1 MSGLKCRA
9 MSMIPFSLWLP
20 LSVGACVLL
29 VLAAVAWL
37 WRRALRI
44 PAAHRDGRAARNMAA
59 LATAGLLLWL
69 TYGLFKGYATLWGA
83 DALMLLAQSSLL
95 TQIPLIVGAIAWVAA
110 LLLGRVMGMRGLHKL
125 SE

>member
-37 WRRALRI
+37 LRRALRI
-44 PAAHRDGRAARNMAA
+44 SAAHRDGRAARNMAA

-69 TYGLFKGYATLWGA
+69 AYGLFKGYGALWQA
-83 DALMLLAQSSLL
+83 DALMLMAQAPLL
-95 TQIPLIVGAIAWVAA
+95 VQMPLIIAGVAWIA
-110 LLLGRVMGMRGLHKL
+110 TLLLGRVMAMHKDGH
-125 SE
+125 ED

>member
-44 PAAHRDGRAARNMAA
+44 SAAHRDGRAARNMAA

-69 TYGLFKGYATLWGA
+69 AYGLFKGYGALWQA
-83 DALMLLAQSSLL
+83 DALMLMAQAPLL
-95 TQIPLIVGAIAWVAA
+95 VQMPLIIAAVAWIA
-110 LLLGRVMGMRGLHKL
+110 TLLLGRVMAMHKDGH
-125 SE
+125 ED

>member
-1 MSGLKCRA
+1 MSL
-9 MSMIPFSLWLP
+9 IPFSLWLP

-44 PAAHRDGRAARNMAA
+44 PTAHRDGRAARNMAA

-69 TYGLFKGYATLWGA
+69 AYGLFKGYATLWRA

-110 LLLGRVMGMRGLHKL
+110 LLLGRVMCMRGLHRL

>member
-9 MSMIPFSLWLP
+9 MSMIPFPLWLP

-44 PAAHRDGRAARNMAA
+44 SAAHRDGRAARNMAA

-69 TYGLFKGYATLWGA
+69 AYGLFKGYATLWGA

-110 LLLGRVMGMRGLHKL
+110 LLLGRVMGLHRL